1 MDKNE
6 QSINIDYL
14 RKGVY
19 FDKLSNKNSNISEAE
34 AYSRNMTDEHKK
46 KYMNYSNSLNKLL
59 NDDTYKSVVNNNRN
73 N

>member
-19 FDKLSNKNSNISEAE
+19 FDKLANKNSNISEAE
-34 AYSRNMTDEHKK
+34 TYSRNMTDEHKK

-59 NDDTYKSVVNNNRN
+59 NDETYKSVVNNNRN

>member
-34 AYSRNMTDEHKK
+34 TYSRNMTDDHKK
-46 KYMNYSNSLNKLL
+46 KYMNYSNSLSKLL
-59 NDDTYKSVVNNNRN
+59 NDETYKSVVNNDRN

>member
-34 AYSRNMTDEHKK
+34 TYSRNMTDEHKK

-59 NDDTYKSVVNNNRN
+59 NDETYKSVVNNNRN